1 MQIVCRFLN
10 SAHNW
15 FKFCLVFGGN
25 CSWGL
30 KGNLYNFLMGGECAT
45 RGSGSFET
53 CIIVC
58 FKQRIVS
65 TVQLSGT
72 YCSSPCR
79 VSSLMVVRLCN
90 IGNSFFRIRFVSI
103 SFWGSKLERK
113 HRCLVEDTWRLW
125 WLEWCIWIQNRP
137 AFYVSSFIAYLESIP
152 LVTRVHGF
160 LCPEFWIFFQA
171 S

>member
-1 MQIVCRFLN
+1 MKQHNSLMKVINFLFLVPCTNMQIVCRFLN

-90 IGNSFFRIRFVSI
+90 IGNSFFRISFVSI

-113 HRCLVEDTWRLW
+113 NIDVFHEFT
-125 WLEWCIWIQNRP
+125 
-137 AFYVSSFIAYLESIP
+137 
-152 LVTRVHGF
+152 GF
-160 LCPEFWIFFQA
+160 KPRWSPEFFFQA